1 MYKSVLVATD
11 GSETAGEAVRIAT
24 ELAKTLGA
32 TLHVVSVYQSGSK
45 GALRIGEMTGA
56 YPGSADALSIADT
69 VLEGIAANARTQ
81 GIETHTYA
89 ASGSVA
95 ERVVAVAEEQ
105 HVDLIVVG
113 NKGMKGA
120 KRILG
125 SVPNAIAHAAPCA
138 VLIHNTT

>member
-24 ELAKTLGA
+24 ELAKTFEA
-32 TLHVVSVYQSGSK
+32 TLHIVSVYQSGTK
-45 GALRIGEMTGA
+45 GTLRVMEMSGA
-56 YPGSADALSIADT
+56 YPGSVDTLSIADT
-69 VLEGIAANARTQ
+69 LLESIAAHARTQ
-81 GIETHTYA
+81 GIDTRTYA
-89 ASGSVA
+89 VTGAVA
-95 ERVVAVAEEQ
+95 DRIVGVAEEQ

-125 SVPNAIAHAAPCA
+125 SVPNAVAHAASCA

>member
-11 GSETAGEAVRIAT
+11 GSETATEAVRIAT

-32 TLHVVSVYQSGSK
+32 TLHVVSVYQSGTK
-45 GALRIGEMTGA
+45 GALRVAEMTGA
-56 YPGSADALSIADT
+56 YPGSLDTLSIADS
-69 VLEGIAANARTQ
+69 VLEGIAAHARTQ

-89 ASGSVA
+89 ASGPVA
-95 ERVVAVAEEQ
+95 ERIVALAAEQ

-125 SVPNAIAHAAPCA
+125 SVPNAVADAASCA